1 MPELSQPPLLR
12 PLDPPSC
19 LSSYTGDGVRI
30 AVIDSG
36 VNPRHPHIDA
46 SRLLPGIAIY
56 PGQRK
61 EYGEDATMD
70 RLGHGTAVMAAIQE
84 KAPAAL
90 YVPIQVFNDSL
101 KTSKNVLVQAI
112 EWAITQR
119 VHLINLSLGST
130 NPAHAEALIAA
141 IGSARQAGATLIAAQ
156 DVGGS
161 ICYPGIL
168 PDVVGVTL
176 DWDIPCTSYQVLSEN
191 EKLTLSASG
200 YPRAIPGVP
209 QRRNLYGVSF
219 SVAQITGS
227 SACFLQEIRER
238 GLSSTLEDVLRQKAD
253 ASSAHVSRS
262 LT

>member
-1 MPELSQPPLLR
+1 MPELSQSPVLQ
-12 PLDPPSC
+12 PLDRPSR
-19 LSSYTGDGVRI
+19 LSGYMGDGVRI

-56 PGQRK
+56 PGQRE

-90 YVPIQVFNDSL
+90 YVPIQVFNESL
-101 KTSKNVLVQAI
+101 KTSGNALVRAI
-112 EWAITQR
+112 EWAIAQR

-130 NPAHAEALIAA
+130 NPDHAEALSTVID
-141 IGSARQAGATLIAAQ
+141 SARQAGATLIAAQ
-156 DVGGS
+156 DVSGS
-161 ICYPGIL
+161 VCYPGIL

-176 DWDIPCTSYQVLSEN
+176 NWDIPRTSYQAMSEN
-191 EKLTLSASG
+191 EKLTLSAPG

-262 LT
+262 RT